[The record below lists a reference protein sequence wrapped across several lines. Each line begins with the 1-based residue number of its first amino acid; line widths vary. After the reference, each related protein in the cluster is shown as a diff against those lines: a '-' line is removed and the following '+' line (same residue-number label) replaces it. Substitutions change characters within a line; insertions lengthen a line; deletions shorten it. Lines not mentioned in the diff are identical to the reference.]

1 MHRFRSQFLATLAV
15 TLLCAGLVADARTE
29 PPGPSTVPTRYLEP
43 ERPSRTLQAI
53 LEGGTSLPWG
63 QFEGSLN
70 LGYLDEPVWISVDL
84 RGMDEQIAMLEIA
97 YPNLDAIDA
106 HYVRNNVVLSTV
118 RTGDKSPFSER
129 PWPHRNFIFPIDDE
143 ADTLY
148 LRVQT
153 TTSMQVPLQFW
164 TANAFSQNDQA
175 SLLRQGIFLGVLI
188 VMALYN
194 LFIFVGTREN
204 SFILYVGY
212 VFSIALYQAFHHGLT
227 YQFLWPDA
235 AGWHNISGG
244 LFISAAVLFVSL
256 FSREILVLK
265 TTSPVLNQYLKMA
278 AIAASA
284 LFAMSFAFSY
294 SIIAR
299 LVIVLAIPTALLVIS
314 AGIILWYRGMRP
326 AKFFTLGWTAF
337 LLGTI
342 VFGLN
347 KLGLLP
353 HTVLTENALQVGA
366 TVEVLL
372 LSVALAERVNEERR
386 ERRKVQARLLRE
398 QRELTEAYARFV
410 PAEFMQLMG
419 KRKITDVEL
428 GDNREMEMTILF
440 SDVRS
445 FTSIAEGLTPKE
457 TFVLLNEY
465 LGRMAPII
473 AKHGGFVDKYL
484 GDGIMALFPADSD
497 SAIAASAEMLDSL
510 MKWNEERERDRLF
523 PIEIGIGLNSG
534 KMMLGTIGAA
544 GRMEGTVISDCVNT
558 ASRIESLN
566 KLYGS
571 CVLLTETTFKS
582 IPDSHRFNFRLLDR
596 VRVKGKNEPV
606 MIYELLDALS
616 PEERDNRLK
625 TRDIFHDALYAYW
638 NAEFERALRGFQ
650 KCAELA
656 PQAKAIHLL
665 NERASWQAR
674 SGASTQDWTGA
685 FDVNLL
691 LQDPS
696 TPKKNS

>member
-1 MHRFRSQFLATLAV
+1 MVAGLALLLLCVYAATSLATSASVSEHATTFSYLA
-15 TLLCAGLVADARTE
+15 
-29 PPGPSTVPTRYLEP
+29 P
-43 ERPSRTLQAI
+43 ERPSLTLEQI
-53 LEGGTSLPWG
+53 LTRAETLPW
-63 QFEGSLN
+63 QSFASSLN
-70 LGYLDEPVWISVDL
+70 LGYVDEPIWIKVNL
-84 RGMDEQIAMLEIA
+84 RDSAADATMLEIS

-106 HYVRNNVVLSTV
+106 HYVQNGNVVTTV
-118 RTGDKSPFSER
+118 RTGDKSSFHER
-129 PWPHRNFIFPIDDE
+129 PWPHRNFIFPVDE
-143 ADTLY
+143 ESDTLY
-148 LRVQT
+148 FRIQT
-153 TTSMQVPLQFW
+153 STSMQVPLHFW
-164 TANAFSQNDQA
+164 TADAFSRHDQA
-175 SLLRQGIFLGVLI
+175 SLVRQGIFLGVLV

-194 LFIFVGTREN
+194 LFIFFGTREN
-204 SFILYVGY
+204 SFVLYVGY
-212 VFSIALYQAFHHGLT
+212 VLSIALYQAFHHGLT
-227 YQFLWPDA
+227 YQFLWSESPA
-235 AGWHNISGG
+235 WHNISGG

-256 FSREILVLK
+256 FSREILVLR
-265 TTSPVLNQYLKMA
+265 TTSPVLNHYLKIAAMA
-278 AIAASA
+278 AAA

-294 SIIAR
+294 SVIAR
-299 LVIVLAIPTALLVIS
+299 LVIVLAIPTALLIIS

-337 LLGTI
+337 LIGTVI
-342 VFGLN
+342 FGLN

-353 HTVLTENALQVGA
+353 HNLLTENALQVGA
-366 TVEVLL
+366 TIEVLL

-386 ERRKVQARLLRE
+386 ERRRVQATLLNE
-398 QRELTEAYARFV
+398 QRHLTEAYARFV
-410 PAEFMQLMG
+410 PAEFMQLLG
-419 KRKITDVEL
+419 KRKITEVEL
-428 GDNREMEMTILF
+428 GDHREMEMTILF

-445 FTSIAEGLTPKE
+445 FTSIAEDLSPKE
-457 TFVLLNEY
+457 TFMLLNEY

-484 GDGIMALFPADSD
+484 GDGIMALFPKESD
-497 SAIAASAEMLDSL
+497 AAIAASAEMLESL
-510 MKWNEERERDRLF
+510 AKWNSERERDRLF

-534 KMMLGTIGAA
+534 RMMLGTIGAS

-606 MIYELLDALS
+606 MIYELLDAL
-616 PEERDNRLK
+616 PAEERDSRLK

-656 PQAKAIHLL
+656 PHDKAIHLL
-665 NERASWQAR
+665 NERANWQAR

-691 LQDPS
+691 LQDPGTVTNKS
-696 TPKKNS
+696 KT